1 MFCATQDA
9 LYYNIENK
17 APTALDT
24 GIAIEGMSDLAQ
36 RNYDQFSNA
45 KIKVASLWAATF
57 STAMSAEIATLNSK
71 LLTGGYAPD
80 DYIRDVTPIWAD
92 NFN

>member
-1 MFCATQDA
+1 M
-9 LYYNIENK
+9 
-17 APTALDT
+17 
-24 GIAIEGMSDLAQ
+24 
-36 RNYDQFSNA
+36 
-45 KIKVASLWAATF
+45 ASLWAATF